1 MAAFWKRGGGAGEAQ
16 APPPGVTLSAS
27 RLLGDLLA
35 GLPKRAAPGA
45 SPRVLVAGPPSGVT
59 IETFHALGCRVTVAG
74 DDRPEVRIDI
84 EDKTVDLVLAFDLLD
99 LLDRA
104 TARLAAGEWAR
115 VIRPSGGLYLL
126 ARQDKTIYPPPW
138 RVDVHSEGT
147 LHLVPL
153 ADAPARLV
161 HTWQNREIE
170 ELVRPLAL
178 RDIFL
183 RKGGLREI
191 LCRRT

>member
-1 MAAFWKRGGGAGEAQ
+1 MAAFWKKGGGGENQ
-16 APPPGVTLSAS
+16 APPPPGTTLTAS

-45 SPRVLVAGPPSGVT
+45 SPRVLITGPPSGVT

-74 DDRPEVRIDI
+74 DDRPEGRVDVDDRS
-84 EDKTVDLVLAFDLLD
+84 VDLVLAFDLLD
-99 LLDRA
+99 LLERSI
-104 TARLAAGEWAR
+104 ARTVVEEWAR

-126 ARQDKTIYPPPW
+126 ARQDKSIYPPPW
-138 RVDVHSEGT
+138 RVDVLPEGT
-147 LHLVPL
+147 LRLVPL
-153 ADAPARLV
+153 PDTPARTV